1 MYHTKVGMSL
11 LSCKDNANEWKSKIK
26 RVLIL
31 FSRVQLI
38 FTAGRVMQTSGK
50 AK

>member
-1 MYHTKVGMSL
+1 VEKQNKNVF
-11 LSCKDNANEWKSKIK
+11 
-26 RVLIL
+26 LIL